1 MRQPPRTVRAL
12 SHRTAHR
19 PRVAALLV
27 GLLAVSAGALA
38 EVAVAPPAAAAD
50 EADVVATLASM
61 SLEQQVGQVFM
72 VGGAAGGVSQAT
84 VDAVQG
90 RHVGSII
97 LTGRTTRGVAP
108 TAALTTRLQALVT
121 PASTAGVGLL
131 MATDQEGGQVQV
143 LRGPGFSDMPSALVQ
158 GRSSPQDLRGQARD
172 WGGQLR
178 SAGVDVD
185 LAPVLDTV
193 PGPDAAAGNPP
204 IGAYDREYGYTPG
217 DVADHGTA
225 FAQGMADAGVATAGK
240 HFPGLGRVGGNTDTT
255 AGVTDTVTTRGDT
268 YLQPFATAVRSGMPM
283 LMMSSAYYSRIDAA
297 QPAAFSST
305 VVDGM
310 VRQDLGFTGVVV
322 SDDLGNAQQVAAW
335 SPGDRAVQF
344 LAAGGDLVLT
354 VNAAQLPAMVD
365 GVLAR
370 ARADDGFR
378 ARVQQ
383 AALRVLRL
391 KQEHGLVPAVPGDGS
406 PHALTGGEPMTGG
419 QQVTSPDGRYALTL
433 QSDGNV
439 VSYAP
444 GSRALWDSG
453 TWQHPG
459 AVLVMQTDGNAV
471 LYASDGAVLWSSGT
485 WGNLGATLRVQD
497 DGNVVVYRADGVALW
512 STGWDRTGLRPG
524 DELVPGQRV
533 TSPNGL
539 FWLLL
544 ARDGDVEVWTR
555 DGRRIFYSGT
565 TGTARLALQSDG
577 NLVAYRADGR
587 ALWDSGTWTAGPS
600 RLQVQDDGN
609 VVLYRADGS
618 ASWSTGW
625 DGGGVATSPN

>member
-1 MRQPPRTVRAL
+1 
-12 SHRTAHR
+12 
-19 PRVAALLV
+19 
-27 GLLAVSAGALA
+27 
-38 EVAVAPPAAAAD
+38 
-50 EADVVATLASM
+50 
-61 SLEQQVGQVFM
+61 
-72 VGGAAGGVSQAT
+72 
-84 VDAVQG
+84 
-90 RHVGSII
+90 
-97 LTGRTTRGVAP
+97 
-108 TAALTTRLQALVT
+108 
-121 PASTAGVGLL
+121 
-131 MATDQEGGQVQV
+131 
-143 LRGPGFSDMPSALVQ
+143 
-158 GRSSPQDLRGQARD
+158 
-172 WGGQLR
+172 
-178 SAGVDVD
+178 
-185 LAPVLDTV
+185 
-193 PGPDAAAGNPP
+193 
-204 IGAYDREYGYTPG
+204 
-217 DVADHGTA
+217 
-225 FAQGMADAGVATAGK
+225 
-240 HFPGLGRVGGNTDTT
+240 
-255 AGVTDTVTTRGDT
+255 
-268 YLQPFATAVRSGMPM
+268 M
-283 LMMSSAYYSRIDAA
+283 LMMSSAYYSRIDPGH
-297 QPAAFSST
+297 PAAFSST

-406 PHALTGGEPMTGG
+406 PHALIGGEPMTGG

-444 GSRALWDSG
+444 GSRALWDSD

-485 WGNLGATLRVQD
+485 WGNPGATLRVQD

-625 DGGGVATSPN
+625 DGGGVATTPN